1 MGCISMAKENCEVI
15 NKYAADNNLELIQLN
30 LGCGGRPIKNWINID
45 NYDYEKND
53 SSRSASLY
61 DIKMD
66 IRNLD
71 CQKSTVDKIL
81 LVHVI
86 EHFVRWETI
95 NLVRHYREKLKVG
108 GQLIVEMPD
117 LHECIKIYLSGKNA
131 PHMKTPIGNIN
142 VGRTQFYGNQWDEIE
157 YETHRYVWDI
167 EEFTNMLKSEGF
179 NIISANHEAIFHIKG
194 RDMLVIAEKS
204 DNLFE

>member
-1 MGCISMAKENCEVI
+1 MNKEELNII
-15 NKYAADNNLELIQLN
+15 NSYAINNNLGLIQLN
-30 LGCGGRPIKNWINID
+30 LGCGGRPIKEWINID
-45 NYDYEKND
+45 NFDYEKND
-53 SSRSASLY
+53 SSRSGSKY

-71 CQKSTVDKIL
+71 CINGTVDKIL

-95 NLVRHYREKLKVG
+95 NLVRHYYEKLKVG

-117 LHECIKIYLSGKNA
+117 LHECIKIYLQGKNA
-131 PHMKTPIGNIN
+131 PHMKTSIGNIN
-142 VGRTQFYGNQWDEIE
+142 IGRTQFFGNQWDELD

-167 EEFTNMLKSEGF
+167 NEFTMMLKSEGF
-179 NIISANHEAIFHIKG
+179 KIIKADHDAIFHVKG
-194 RDMLVIAEKS
+194 RDMVVIGEKI
-204 DNLFE
+204 

>member
-1 MGCISMAKENCEVI
+1 MKKISENII
-15 NKYAADNNLELIQLN
+15 NKYAADHNLSLIQLN
-30 LGCGGRPIKNWINID
+30 LGCGGRPIKQWINID

-53 SSRSASLY
+53 SSRSGSHY

-71 CQKSTVDKIL
+71 CQDGTVDKIL

-95 NLVRHYREKLKVG
+95 NLVRHYRQKLKIG

-117 LHECIKIYLSGKNA
+117 LHECIKIYLQGRNA
-131 PHMKTPIGNIN
+131 PHMKTPIGNISI
-142 VGRTQFYGNQWDEIE
+142 GRTQFYGNQWDELD

-167 EEFTNMLKSEGF
+167 NEFTTMLQTEGF
-179 NIISANHEAIFHIKG
+179 KIIKANHDAVFHIKG
-194 RDMLVIAEKS
+194 RDMFVVAEKI
-204 DNLFE
+204 

>member
-1 MGCISMAKENCEVI
+1 MSNGHLTLI
-15 NKYAADNNLELIQLN
+15 NKFACDNNLNEINLN
-30 LGCGGRPIKNWINID
+30 LGCGGRPINKWINID

-53 SSRSASLY
+53 SSRAGSYY

-71 CQKSTVDKIL
+71 CQDETVDKIL

-95 NLVRHYREKLKVG
+95 KLIRHYRDKLKIG

-117 LHECIKIYLSGKNA
+117 LHQCIKIYLQGKEA
-131 PHMKTPIGNIN
+131 PHMKTPIGNISI
-142 VGRTQFYGNQWDEIE
+142 GRTQFYGNQWDELE
-157 YETHRYVWDI
+157 YETHKYVWDI
-167 EEFTNMLKSEGF
+167 EEFTNMLLSEGF
-179 NIISANHEAIFHIKG
+179 NIKSANHDAIFHVKG
-194 RDMLVIAEKS
+194 RDMLVIAEKI
-204 DNLFE
+204 

>member
-1 MGCISMAKENCEVI
+1 MSNGHLTSI
-15 NKYAADNNLELIQLN
+15 NKYASDNNLNEINLN
-30 LGCGGRPIKNWINID
+30 LGCGGRPISKWINID

-53 SSRSASLY
+53 SSRAGSYY

-71 CQKSTVDKIL
+71 CQDETVDKIL

-95 NLVRHYREKLKVG
+95 KLIRHYRDKLKIG

-117 LHECIKIYLSGKNA
+117 LHQCIKIYLQGKEA
-131 PHMKTPIGNIN
+131 PHMKTPIGNISI
-142 VGRTQFYGNQWDEIE
+142 GRTQFYGNQWDELE
-157 YETHRYVWDI
+157 YETHKYVWDI
-167 EEFTNMLKSEGF
+167 EEFTNMLLSEGF
-179 NIISANHEAIFHIKG
+179 NIKSANHDAIFHVKG
-194 RDMLVIAEKS
+194 RDMLVIAEKI
-204 DNLFE
+204 

>member
-1 MGCISMAKENCEVI
+1 MNKPSENVI
-15 NKYAADNNLELIQLN
+15 NKYASDHNLSLIQLN
-30 LGCGGRPIKNWINID
+30 LGCGGRPIKQWINID

-53 SSRSASLY
+53 SSRSGSHY

-71 CQKSTVDKIL
+71 CQNGTVDKIL

-117 LHECIKIYLSGKNA
+117 LHECIKIYLQGKNA
-131 PHMKTPIGNIN
+131 PHMKTPIGNISI
-142 VGRTQFYGNQWDEIE
+142 GRTQFYGNQWDELD

-167 EEFTNMLKSEGF
+167 NEFTNMLKVEGF
-179 NIISANHEAIFHIKG
+179 RILKANHEAVFHFKG
-194 RDMLVIAEKS
+194 RDMFVVAEKT
-204 DNLFE
+204 

>member
-1 MGCISMAKENCEVI
+1 MNEKKIYAI
-15 NKYAADNNLELIQLN
+15 NNYAEMHELDPIQLN

-53 SSRSASLY
+53 SSRSGSHY

-71 CQKSTVDKIL
+71 CENDSIDKIL

-95 NLVRHYREKLKVG
+95 KLVKHYREKLKIG

-117 LHECIKIYLSGKNA
+117 LHECIKIYLKGKNA
-131 PHMKTPIGNIN
+131 PHMKTPIGNISI
-142 VGRTQFYGNQWDEIE
+142 GRTQFYGNQWDELD

-167 EEFTNMLKSEGF
+167 NEFTSMLQNEGF
-179 NIISANHEAIFHIKG
+179 KILKANHDAVFHVKG
-194 RDMLVIAEKS
+194 RDMFVVAEKI
-204 DNLFE
+204 N

>member
-108 GQLIVEMPD
+108 G
-117 LHECIKIYLSGKNA
+117 H
-131 PHMKTPIGNIN
+131 
-142 VGRTQFYGNQWDEIE
+142 
-157 YETHRYVWDI
+157 
-167 EEFTNMLKSEGF
+167 
-179 NIISANHEAIFHIKG
+179 
-194 RDMLVIAEKS
+194 
-204 DNLFE
+204 